1 MYKRFTRCFG
11 HQKVEVIAGLPQAD
25 KSLFHKPDLFTLF
38 TLIIGYRQHLRV
50 VGTSMERTLKEGD
63 LVTYKKLNP
72 KNIHLEIGDI
82 VVASHPKTKNKL
94 IIKRIHR
101 IYQNKFDLRGDNS
114 LSSTDSREL
123 GLFELDLIIGKVD
136 KIFSN

>member
-1 MYKRFTRCFG
+1 
-11 HQKVEVIAGLPQAD
+11 VIAGLPQAD

-72 KNIHLEIGDI
+72 KNIDLEIGDI

-123 GLFELDLIIGKVD
+123 GLFELDLIIGKVE
-136 KIFSN
+136 KIFPM

>member
-1 MYKRFTRCFG
+1 M
-11 HQKVEVIAGLPQAD
+11 IAGLPQAD

-50 VGTSMERTLKEGD
+50 VGTSMEGTLKEGD
-63 LVTYKKLNP
+63 LITYKKLNP
-72 KNIHLEIGDI
+72 KNIDLEIGDI
-82 VVASHPKTKNKL
+82 VVASHPKTKKKL

-114 LSSTDSREL
+114 YASTDSREF
-123 GLFELDLIIGKVD
+123 GLIELALIIGKVD
-136 KIFSN
+136 KIFSK

>member
-1 MYKRFTRCFG
+1 M
-11 HQKVEVIAGLPQAD
+11 IAGLPQAD

-72 KNIHLEIGDI
+72 KNMDLEIGDI
-82 VVASHPKTKNKL
+82 VVSYHPKTKNKL

-101 IYQNKFDLRGDNS
+101 IYQNKYDLRGDNFYA
-114 LSSTDSREL
+114 STDSREF
-123 GLFELDLIIGKVD
+123 GLIELDLIIAKVD
-136 KIFSN
+136 RIFSQQI

>member
-1 MYKRFTRCFG
+1 MT
-11 HQKVEVIAGLPQAD
+11 AGLRQAD
-25 KSLFHKPDLFTLF
+25 KNLFQKPDLFTLF

-72 KNIHLEIGDI
+72 KNIDLEIGDI

-114 LSSTDSREL
+114 LSSTDSREF
-123 GLFELDLIIGKVD
+123 GLIELDLIIGKVD
-136 KIFSN
+136 KIFSK